1 LQSIPTGLFWANV
14 FLTTFEVAAMKNY
27 SMPVLLFLFVIGIN
41 DALALRCGNRIIR
54 EGDHKTDVLQRCG
67 EPDYAET
74 RLGVEGSRLRHNRG
88 VLEIENYEQV
98 VIDEWV
104 YNFGPRKLKQFL
116 LFENS
121 VLKETRN
128 LGYGD

>member
-1 LQSIPTGLFWANV
+1 
-14 FLTTFEVAAMKNY
+14 MKNY
-27 SMPVLLFLFVIGIN
+27 TLPVLLFLFVIGIS

-54 EGDHKTDVLQRCG
+54 IGDHKIDVLQKCG

-88 VLEIENYEQV
+88 VLEIESYEQV